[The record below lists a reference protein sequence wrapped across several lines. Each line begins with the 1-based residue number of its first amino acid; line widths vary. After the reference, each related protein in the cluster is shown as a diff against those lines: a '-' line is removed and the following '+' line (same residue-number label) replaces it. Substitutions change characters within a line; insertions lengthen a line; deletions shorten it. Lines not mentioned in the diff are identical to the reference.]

1 MTTTLRRTL
10 DHSVPAGVPEER
22 VHTGACSMESLR
34 TLLGRALLLNL
45 SAGPGPAALEL
56 SALDQAD
63 VAPAIDV
70 LTEATAGTLS
80 QLERRATFPIPL
92 GYVVD
97 RLDAFEAADREVSMA
112 FVHRATFANAGVD
125 VDVDELLHAYG
136 PGDALY
142 GAFDAT
148 SAVIRF
154 AARRWWRPAAVI
166 LRDLELVALT
176 DRSGSRYDR
185 R

>member
-1 MTTTLRRTL
+1 MTTTLRRML
-10 DHSVPAGVPEER
+10 DHPLPAGVPEER
-22 VHTGACSMESLR
+22 MHTGAYSMESLR

-45 SAGPGPAALEL
+45 SAEPGPAALEL

-63 VAPAIDV
+63 VAAAIDV
-70 LTEATAGTLS
+70 LTEATAVTLA

-92 GYVVD
+92 GYVVE
-97 RLDAFEAADREVSMA
+97 RLDASEATDREVSMA
-112 FVHRATFANAGVD
+112 FVHLATFANAGVD
-125 VDVDELLHAYG
+125 MDVDELLHAYG
-136 PGDALY
+136 PGGALY

-154 AARRWWRPAAVI
+154 AARRWWRPAADI
-166 LRDLELVALT
+166 LSDLGLAAIT